1 MKKENKILI
10 IDCGS
15 QYTQLI
21 ARRVRELGVYSEILF
36 WDSPVEKLKNSEAA
50 GIIISGGPRSVLD
63 ADAPTIP
70 ADVIKSGVPTLGI
83 CYGMQ
88 LLAHTFGGVVEKGES
103 AEYGRAV
110 VEVEGG
116 RLFSRCS
123 GDKKLDV
130 WMSHWDEVKE
140 LPDGFKVTARSES
153 GAMAGFESA
162 DGAVTALQFHPEV
175 AHTPQGME
183 ILAAFVFD
191 ICGCKAEWTLG
202 TEWIDHEI
210 EKIREKV
217 GNGAVICGL
226 SGGVDSTVAAVITQ
240 RAVGDKLHCIFVDH
254 GMLRKDEGKQVMET
268 YRSLNLNVHY
278 VDAGERF
285 LSALSGVTE
294 PERKRKIIGELFIRV
309 FEEEARKLGGS
320 DWLLQG
326 TIYPDVVESG
336 HGGGG
341 VIKSHHNVGGLPED
355 MKMELL
361 EPLRDLFKD
370 EVRRVGKVLGIAP
383 HFLDRHPF
391 PGPGLAVRCLGELK
405 KERLDV
411 LREADAIFIEEIHKA
426 GLYNTIWQA
435 FCALLPVRS
444 VGVVGDVRT
453 YGETVALRAVSSL
466 DAMTA
471 EWVRLPYDLLDTVGR
486 RICNEVPQVNRVVLD
501 VTSKPPVTI
510 EWE

>member
-36 WDSPVEKLKNSEAA
+36 WDSPAEKLEAA
-50 GIIISGGPRSVLD
+50 NPSGIILSGGPRSVLD
-63 ADAPTIP
+63 DDAPAVP
-70 ADVIKSGVPTLGI
+70 VELIKSGVPVLGI

-88 LLAHTFGGVVEKGES
+88 LLAHTFGGVVERGES

-110 VEVEGG
+110 VDVEGG
-116 RLFSRCS
+116 RLFSRCG

-130 WMSHWDEVKE
+130 WMSHWDEVKG
-140 LPDGFKVTARSES
+140 LPAGFRVTARSES
-153 GAMAGFESA
+153 GAMAGFESE
-162 DGAVTALQFHPEV
+162 DGMVTALQFHPEV
-175 AHTPQGME
+175 AHTPKGQE
-183 ILAAFVFD
+183 ILSAFLFD

-217 GNGAVICGL
+217 GDGTVICGL
-226 SGGVDSTVAAVITQ
+226 SGGVDSTVSAVITQ

-285 LSALSGVTE
+285 LTALAGVTE

-309 FEEEARKLGGS
+309 FEEEARRLGGS

-326 TIYPDVVESG
+326 AIYPDGVVSG

-341 VIKSHHNVGGLPED
+341 VVDSHPHVGVIKTLHSVGGLPEV
-355 MKMELL
+355 MKMGVL
-361 EPLRDLFKD
+361 EPLRDLF
-370 EVRRVGKVLGIAP
+370 
-383 HFLDRHPF
+383 
-391 PGPGLAVRCLGELK
+391 
-405 KERLDV
+405 
-411 LREADAIFIEEIHKA
+411 
-426 GLYNTIWQA
+426 
-435 FCALLPVRS
+435 
-444 VGVVGDVRT
+444 
-453 YGETVALRAVSSL
+453 
-466 DAMTA
+466 
-471 EWVRLPYDLLDTVGR
+471 
-486 RICNEVPQVNRVVLD
+486 
-501 VTSKPPVTI
+501 
-510 EWE
+510 

>member
-36 WDSPVEKLKNSEAA
+36 WDSPAEKLEAA
-50 GIIISGGPRSVLD
+50 NPSGIILSGGPRSVLD
-63 ADAPTIP
+63 DDAPAVP
-70 ADVIKSGVPTLGI
+70 VELIKSGVPVLGI

-88 LLAHTFGGVVEKGES
+88 LLAHTFGGVVERGES

-110 VEVEGG
+110 VDVEGG
-116 RLFSRCS
+116 RLFSRCG

-130 WMSHWDEVKE
+130 WMSHWDEVKG
-140 LPDGFKVTARSES
+140 LPAGFRVTARSES
-153 GAMAGFESA
+153 GAMAGFESE
-162 DGAVTALQFHPEV
+162 DGMVTALQFHPEV
-175 AHTPQGME
+175 AHTPKGQE
-183 ILAAFVFD
+183 ILSAFLFD

-217 GNGAVICGL
+217 GDGTVICGL
-226 SGGVDSTVAAVITQ
+226 SGGVDSTVSAVITQ

-285 LSALSGVTE
+285 LTALAGVTE

-309 FEEEARKLGGS
+309 FEEEARRLGGS

-341 VIKSHHNVGGLPED
+341 VIKSHHNVGGLPDD
-355 MKMELL
+355 MKMGLL

-383 HFLDRHPF
+383 HFLERHPF

-405 KERLDV
+405 KERLDI
-411 LREADAIFIEEIHKA
+411 LREAPTRYSSKKSAK
-426 GLYNTIWQA
+426 
-435 FCALLPVRS
+435 
-444 VGVVGDVRT
+444 
-453 YGETVALRAVSSL
+453 RASTTTS
-466 DAMTA
+466 
-471 EWVRLPYDLLDTVGR
+471 GR
-486 RICNEVPQVNRVVLD
+486 PSARCCP
-501 VTSKPPVTI
+501 SAASA
-510 EWE
+510 

>member
-36 WDSPVEKLKNSEAA
+36 WDSPAEKLEAA
-50 GIIISGGPRSVLD
+50 NPSGIILSGGPRSVLD
-63 ADAPTIP
+63 DDAPAVP
-70 ADVIKSGVPTLGI
+70 VELIKSGVPVLGI

-88 LLAHTFGGVVEKGES
+88 MLAHTFGGVVERGES

-110 VEVEGG
+110 VDVEGG
-116 RLFSRCS
+116 RLFSRCG

-130 WMSHWDEVKE
+130 WMSHWDEVKG
-140 LPDGFKVTARSES
+140 LPAGFRVTARSES
-153 GAMAGFESA
+153 GAMAGFESE
-162 DGAVTALQFHPEV
+162 DGMVTALQFHPEV
-175 AHTPQGME
+175 AHTPKGQE
-183 ILAAFVFD
+183 ILSAFLFD

-202 TEWIDHEI
+202 MEWIDHEI

-217 GNGAVICGL
+217 GDGTVICGL
-226 SGGVDSTVAAVITQ
+226 SGGVDSTVSAVITQ

-285 LSALSGVTE
+285 LTALAGVTE

-309 FEEEARKLGGS
+309 FEEEARRLGGS

-341 VIKSHHNVGGLPED
+341 VIKSHHNVGGLPDD
-355 MKMELL
+355 MKMGLL

-383 HFLDRHPF
+383 HFLERHPF
-391 PGPGLAVRCLGELK
+391 PARASPSAASESSKKSASTSCARPTRYSSKKSAKRASTTTSGRPSARCCPS
-405 KERLDV
+405 
-411 LREADAIFIEEIHKA
+411 AASA
-426 GLYNTIWQA
+426 
-435 FCALLPVRS
+435 
-444 VGVVGDVRT
+444 
-453 YGETVALRAVSSL
+453 
-466 DAMTA
+466 
-471 EWVRLPYDLLDTVGR
+471 
-486 RICNEVPQVNRVVLD
+486 
-501 VTSKPPVTI
+501 
-510 EWE
+510 

>member
-36 WDSPVEKLKNSEAA
+36 WDSPAEKLEAA
-50 GIIISGGPRSVLD
+50 NPSGIILSGGPRSVLD
-63 ADAPTIP
+63 DDAPAVP
-70 ADVIKSGVPTLGI
+70 VELIKSGVPVLGI

-88 LLAHTFGGVVEKGES
+88 LLAHTFGGTVERGES

-110 VEVEGG
+110 VDVDGG
-116 RLFSRCS
+116 RLFSRCG

-130 WMSHWDEVKE
+130 WMSHWDEVKA
-140 LPDGFKVTARSES
+140 LPAGFRVTARSES
-153 GAMAGFESA
+153 GAMAGFESE
-162 DGAVTALQFHPEV
+162 DGMVTALQFHPEV
-175 AHTPQGME
+175 AHTPKGQE
-183 ILAAFVFD
+183 ILSAFIFD

-202 TEWIDHEI
+202 TEWIDREI
-210 EKIREKV
+210 EKIRAKV
-217 GNGAVICGL
+217 GDGTVICGL
-226 SGGVDSTVAAVITQ
+226 SGGVDSTVSAVITQ

-278 VDAGERF
+278 VDAGDRF
-285 LSALSGVTE
+285 LTALAGVTE

-309 FEEEARKLGGS
+309 FEEEARRLGGS

-326 TIYPDVVESG
+326 TIYPDGGESR

-341 VIKSHHNVGGLPED
+341 RIKNHPNLGGRPPHK
-355 MKMELL
+355 KMGLL

-383 HFLDRHPF
+383 HFLERHPF

-405 KERLDV
+405 KERLDI
-411 LREADAIFIEEIHKA
+411 LREADAIFIEEIRKA
-426 GLYNTIWQA
+426 GLYNDIWQA

-453 YGETVALRAVSSL
+453 YGETIALRAVSSL

-471 EWVRLPYDLLDTVGR
+471 EWVRLPYDLLDTVAR

-501 VTSKPPVTI
+501 VTSKPPATI